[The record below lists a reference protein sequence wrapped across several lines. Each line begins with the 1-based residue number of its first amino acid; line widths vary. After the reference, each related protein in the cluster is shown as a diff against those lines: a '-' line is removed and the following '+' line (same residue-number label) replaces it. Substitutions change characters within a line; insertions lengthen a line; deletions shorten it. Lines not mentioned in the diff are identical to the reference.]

1 MLTSSK
7 RVPSNTETYTAVPES
22 RGDKLT
28 AFQGLYTVQ
37 AKPQFPVK
45 PGAAPNIQSQ
55 TQSMKSPNGTPPY
68 TNTWITSDVVAQKV
82 TLNSPK
88 PSFILHVT

>member
-7 RVPSNTETYTAVPES
+7 RVLSNTETYTAVPES

-45 PGAAPNIQSQ
+45 PGTAPNIQSQ
-55 TQSMKSPNGTPPY
+55 TQSMESPQWYP
-68 TNTWITSDVVAQKV
+68 SLHKH
-82 TLNSPK
+82 LNNFWCGGSE
-88 PSFILHVT
+88 SHT